1 MGSYIYLEPQMIAIF
16 EGQPPQNKAEL
27 PLKTRD
33 DGSFGFH
40 IYIYRFIYIHGGGW
54 LNHRLVHQG
63 WITSSLGWCKPRD
76 RICTA
81 PKVFGDPGFWGDF
94 FGSLESLRKT
104 AWLDLYHI
112 MICIY
117 IFITWWYMICIL
129 LPWES
134 RRCPFFSWWYSY
146 TPLRFWQLKGWH
158 KSLYSTPCTCSCL
171 AWLKRWFGKLTKVL
185 GAACESKVQWKT
197 TRPLAARWEEV
208 RRISKQ
214 NEVSVHDSKW

>member
-117 IFITWWYMICIL
+117 IYL
-129 LPWES
+129 LPDDIWYVYFYHGNPGVV
-134 RRCPFFSWWYSY
+134 PFFPDGIHILPWGSGSW
-146 TPLRFWQLKGWH
+146 RDG
-158 KSLYSTPCTCSCL
+158 
-171 AWLKRWFGKLTKVL
+171 TKVCIPRRAH
-185 GAACESKVQWKT
+185 AAAW
-197 TRPLAARWEEV
+197 PG
-208 RRISKQ
+208 
-214 NEVSVHDSKW
+214 

>member
-16 EGQPPQNKAEL
+16 EGQPRQNKAEL

-54 LNHRLVHQG
+54 LNHHLVHQG

-117 IFITWWYMICIL
+117 IYIYYLMIYDMYTFTTGIQALSLFFLMVFIYSPEVLAVEGMAQKFVFHAVHMQL
-129 LPWES
+129 LGLAKKVVRKVDESPGCCMWE
-134 RRCPFFSWWYSY
+134 
-146 TPLRFWQLKGWH
+146 
-158 KSLYSTPCTCSCL
+158 
-171 AWLKRWFGKLTKVL
+171 
-185 GAACESKVQWKT
+185 
-197 TRPLAARWEEV
+197 
-208 RRISKQ
+208 
-214 NEVSVHDSKW
+214 